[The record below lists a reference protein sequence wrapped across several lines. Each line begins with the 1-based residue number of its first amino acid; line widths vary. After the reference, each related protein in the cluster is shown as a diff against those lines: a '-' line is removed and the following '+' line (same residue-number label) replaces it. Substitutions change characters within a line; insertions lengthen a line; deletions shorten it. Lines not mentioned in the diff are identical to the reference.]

1 LYAWNKDVFVT
12 LPVLEMRLYQMTYA
26 EFNSPAE
33 RTVYYP
39 VRHWLVRS
47 VWLLLALWISSAG
60 AQEPKGISDADVA
73 KLANRAM
80 SEFNVPGM
88 AIGIVKDGQVLMAKG
103 YGLREIGKTEAVDSS
118 TLFKIASNSKAFTTA
133 ALAVLVDEGLIS
145 WDGLVIDYIPEFRM
159 NEPWVTANFT
169 VKDLLTHR
177 SGLAPFV
184 GDMLLW
190 PEPNAFKASDVIY
203 ALRFFEPV
211 SSFRTRYAYDNLMY
225 IVAGEIIPRV
235 SGKTWGEF
243 VESRIMRPAG
253 MKHCFADKI
262 PKRKM
267 RNLATPHG
275 VIEGQL
281 SIIERGRI
289 PAQPLI
295 SAAAGGVICSL
306 EDMLTWV
313 RIQLKQGT
321 TPDGLELFSETQSR
335 EMWKPQMILRVSER
349 DYKMNRT
356 HFKAYGLGWRLADVH
371 GYKEVSHT
379 GTLSGMRSY
388 VVLVP
393 ELELGVVL
401 LSNGSSSAARSTVMN
416 TIVRSFM
423 PVEQLDWIQMVLDE
437 AKVDQQEAPVVIEEN
452 SPMADSVYPNTSRLS
467 SYTGRYRDP
476 WFGDVIIAQED
487 GQLVFSAD
495 RSPKFKGSMRQHDGS
510 RFIVNWTDRTLE
522 ADAYV
527 EFETDRNDQVI
538 AISMTKLQDGDF
550 DFEDL
555 KLKKVE

>member
-1 LYAWNKDVFVT
+1 
-12 LPVLEMRLYQMTYA
+12 MTYA
-26 EFNSPAE
+26 EFNRPAE
-33 RTVYYP
+33 RAAYYP
-39 VRHWLVRS
+39 VRQWLVSS
-47 VWLLLALWISSAG
+47 VWLLLALWLSSAG
-60 AQEPKGISDADVA
+60 AQGPKGISEDDVA
-73 KLANRAM
+73 ALANRAM

-88 AIGIVKDGQVLMAKG
+88 AIGIVKSDQVRLAKG
-103 YGLREIGKTEAVDSS
+103 YGLREIGKTEAIDSA

-133 ALAVLVDEGLIS
+133 ALAVLVDDGLIS

-169 VKDLLTHR
+169 VRDLLTHR
-177 SGLAPFV
+177 SGLAPHV

-190 PEPNAFKASDVIY
+190 PEPNAFKTADIIY

-281 SIIERGRI
+281 SVIERGRI
-289 PAQPLI
+289 PAQPPI

-321 TPDGLELFSETQSR
+321 TPDGLKLFSETQSR
-335 EMWKPQMILRVSER
+335 EMWKPQMIRGVSER

-379 GTLSGMRSY
+379 GTMSGMRSY

-437 AKVDQQEAPVVIEEN
+437 TKAEQQEEPLALIEEK
-452 SPMADSVYPNTSRLS
+452 SPLADSVYPKTSRLS

-476 WFGDVIIAQED
+476 WFGDVIIGQED

-495 RSPKFKGSMRQHDGS
+495 KSPKFKGTMRQHDGN
-510 RFIVNWTDRTLE
+510 RFIIHWTDRTLE

-527 EFETDRNDQVI
+527 LFETDRNDQVI